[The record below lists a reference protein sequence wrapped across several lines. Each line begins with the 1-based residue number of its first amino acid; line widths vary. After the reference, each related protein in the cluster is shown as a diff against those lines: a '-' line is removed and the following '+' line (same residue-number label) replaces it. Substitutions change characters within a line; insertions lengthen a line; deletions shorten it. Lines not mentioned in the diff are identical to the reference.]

1 MTPKDR
7 IFKVMSEEK
16 VFQTWYSGRTA
27 LLDDACHKLN
37 PSGAHGAVTAMHDA
51 LALANL
57 VYALPKNS
65 AAAIEEAFSEYYI
78 ERIGPV
84 TASFNASKPLSMVTG
99 RGIIGKIALFLRKY
113 TPLFIWDTVIHLN
126 NNGNGKPRVLI
137 VGAGLGGLMLGALLE
152 KAGISYAIFERTA
165 EVKPLGIEEEFIAMG
180 RPTPKITV
188 NREGGPPLYVVSSLP
203 QVKYTGYYSYIVS
216 RPLFYDLLMKQVPVH
231 KIHFNK
237 RVLTISDKEDQ
248 VKIQTSDNC
257 VYEGDILVGADGA
270 YSAVRQRMYETL
282 KQEGRLPKSDQEDL
296 PFHSTCLVGQTE
308 PIDLKDFP
316 EFQEPLCSFYNTMG
330 KDSPHTWVVF
340 ATAQKTL
347 CYMVI
352 HHLDKASS
360 KAAEEHRFRESEN
373 SQWGPHAAQA
383 MVEET
388 RHFPLAIGTKKM
400 TMGDLYDLTPKDRI
414 SKVMLEE
421 KVFQTWHSGRIA
433 LLGDGAITAMH
444 DSIALANLIYA
455 LAPNATTAE
464 IEKSLEEYRN
474 ERIVPVTESYNT
486 SKSFSKIMER
496 GIVGMISLCLFKN
509 IPLWL
514 LNMIYKRQILSRP
527 QCGFLEEVPLKGS
540 VKALRSPSTEK
551 ARAVYKKRMAAVSI

>member
-1 MTPKDR
+1 
-7 IFKVMSEEK
+7 MSTE
-16 VFQTWYSGRTA
+16 R
-27 LLDDACHKLN
+27 
-37 PSGAHGAVTAMHDA
+37 
-51 LALANL
+51 
-57 VYALPKNS
+57 NS
-65 AAAIEEAFSEYYI
+65 
-78 ERIGPV
+78 
-84 TASFNASKPLSMVTG
+84 
-99 RGIIGKIALFLRKY
+99 
-113 TPLFIWDTVIHLN
+113 
-126 NNGNGKPRVLI
+126 NGQPTVLI

-152 KAGISYAIFERTA
+152 KADIPYTIFERTA
-165 EVKPLGIEEEFIAMG
+165 QVKPLGSALLVGPNMMPLFAQLGIEEEFIALG

-188 NREGGPPLYVVSSLP
+188 NREGGPPLYIVSSLP
-203 QVKYTGYYSYIVS
+203 QVKYTGYYSYIVA
-216 RPLFYDLLMKQVPVH
+216 RPLFYDLMLKQVPAH

-237 RVLTISDKEDQ
+237 RVLTISDKEDR

-270 YSAVRQRMYETL
+270 YSAVRQRMYEAL

-330 KDSPHTWVVF
+330 KNSPHTWVVF

-360 KAAEEHRFRESEN
+360 KAAEEHRFRESDN
-373 SQWGPHAAQA
+373 AQWGPHAAQA
-383 MVEET
+383 MVDET

-400 TMGDLYDLTPKDRI
+400 TMGDLYDITPKDRI

-421 KVFQTWHSGRIA
+421 KVFQTWHSGRIV
-433 LLGDGAITAMH
+433 LLGDACHKLNPSGGHGAITAMH
-444 DSIALANLIYA
+444 DAIAIANHVYA
-455 LAPNATTAE
+455 LPAHASTKE
-464 IEKSLEEYRN
+464 IEKSFEEYRN

-496 GIVGMISLCLFKN
+496 GIVGMISLFLFKN

-514 LNMIYKRQILSRP
+514 LNIIYKRQVLTRP
-527 QCGFLEEVPLKGS
+527 QAGFLEEVPLKGS
-540 VKALRSPSTEK
+540 VPAVVSPSTEK
-551 ARAVYKKRMAAVSI
+551 ARAIYKKRMTAVSI